1 MKIRQIILGL
11 LVTVLLFT
19 GCEKDDS
26 VTGEGTLKFRTT
38 VWNAEVSDDSKK
50 SLAKSTGETYTLDL
64 INTRHLLHKIE
75 ITTDEIAEGVSPDD
89 INWLV
94 MYESSEEMLATD
106 REISVIVPAGE
117 YIGFRITQ
125 RNLMYWV
132 CELGDEI
139 MEIPS
144 LNNSELPD
152 DAQLIN
158 YFGEEGLH
166 EIEDGLF
173 VLRYPNERLGSFEVK
188 PDRTTNV
195 TMRMN
200 LKTLDWIDNDGS
212 GNWSEGDELTNW
224 TVPEGITT
232 MTDFIVGYE

>member
-1 MKIRQIILGL
+1 MKIKQFFLGL
-11 LVTVLLFT
+11 LTTALLFA

-26 VTGEGTLKFRTT
+26 VTGEGTLNFRTT
-38 VWNAEVSDDSKK
+38 VWNAEVSDGSKK
-50 SLAKSTGETYTLDL
+50 SLTKSTGETYTLDL
-64 INTRHLLHKIE
+64 INTRQLLYKLE
-75 ITTDEIAEGVSPDD
+75 ITTDEITEGVSPDK
-89 INWLV
+89 INWVV

-106 REISVIVPAGE
+106 REISLIVPAGK

-132 CELGDEI
+132 CKLGNDVMEL
-139 MEIPS
+139 PS
-144 LNNSELPD
+144 LGNSELPN

-173 VLRYPNERLGSFEVK
+173 VLRYPKERLGSFEIR
-188 PDRTTNV
+188 PGRTTNV
-195 TMRMN
+195 AMRMN

-212 GNWSEGDELTNW
+212 GSWSEGDELANW

-232 MTDFIVGYE
+232 MTDFIVEYE